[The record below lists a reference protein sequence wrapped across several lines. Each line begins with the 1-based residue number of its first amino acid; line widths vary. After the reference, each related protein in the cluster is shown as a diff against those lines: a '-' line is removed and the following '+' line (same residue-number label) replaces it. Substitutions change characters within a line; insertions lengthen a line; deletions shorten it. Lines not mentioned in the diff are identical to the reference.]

1 MGGRIGIMM
10 AMLYPEYLD
19 KLILVDSTPLMSKK
33 VEERFVI
40 GLLYQR
46 IGQLSL
52 FTLNSNFHR
61 VSINLLGMLNSET
74 APLF

>member
-40 GLLYQR
+40 RLLYQR
-46 IGQLSL
+46 IGQLL
-52 FTLNSNFHR
+52 FTLYSNFHR

-74 APLF
+74 VPLF